1 MIATERSTSAVTSKS
16 LYNPLLVLGP
26 STKAGTG
33 QFQYGPQI
41 EERMRIILEIR
52 NRILE
57 NIFYIKLTHYSTAD
71 CLAVLSFKHPS
82 PSSRDHGLTE
92 YSLARNIPWRD
103 FSI

>member
-52 NRILE
+52 NRIL
-57 NIFYIKLTHYSTAD
+57 
-71 CLAVLSFKHPS
+71 
-82 PSSRDHGLTE
+82 
-92 YSLARNIPWRD
+92 
-103 FSI
+103 